1 MLSQARKQVV
11 NLSHRKLTD
20 DEYLVL
26 SRGLKFIPSPSVKRA
41 KQDLLHDFDELAR
54 KMRCRY
60 LYHGN
65 LDEIHPFRVKSGH
78 TPPLTCNTLENYLF
92 NTKHELSSMQIRKFR
107 NNLSLSQRSGISS
120 LLNDESLIIK
130 KADKSNNVVILDK
143 VNYLLEGDRQLNTQH
158 YTKLENFDLK
168 ALRCNIN
175 TYVKGMYT
183 KGVIDY
189 STFNYLNN
197 GNQIDYGPGYMH
209 ILPKIHR
216 LNESELAIGQYKDP
230 LCVLTELCDIKVAIQ
245 GKSVHWYVQIIVV
258 TLIHKAIG
266 QYKDPLCVLTELC
279 DIKSGNTRPVCSL
292 IVKQN
297 NWLPDSLTQAAGI
310 ELEKLSMLGP
320 FLGLSLFAEDNTRV
334 VEKYFSGHQLTPDN
348 IRITQQSLQHGL
360 EFNELYKIIHTIL
373 VNSES
378 RDSALSFIAT
388 ALERNSKKSQIQVDE
403 RYVAGDGFM
412 LNLLSV
418 LQMLTV
424 NKISLE
430 KVDPYYPFHPNS
442 RVSIKSETRL
452 RALPNDCDKWT
463 EKLKSEKKP
472 PWQDPKFPTECFFV
486 TLHCHHLSIVPATR
500 RYQQRLK
507 AIRDVSRMVDELE
520 NTEPIWSK
528 LPNAARNKELLKKW
542 KSQVQ
547 KRRTSKEMEI
557 SGPGMGSYISDRNKE
572 LLKKWKSQVQRL
584 NKSKLCADAA
594 VLDESLLRRCLQFY
608 EVHSDYMLKVADPKS
623 SGVTLPLPSDVPM
636 QFAALPDFYI
646 EDLAEFLQFILQ
658 YVPHVAD
665 DPSMDRILHLLVVLV
680 CSSNYIGNP
689 YLIAKLVE
697 VIFVMNPAVQPR
709 SQSLN
714 EKFLMH
720 PLALQHLVPALMN
733 FYTDIE
739 STGASSEFYD
749 KFAIRYH
756 LSIILKVM
764 WTIPAH
770 QNRMI
775 EEAKTDIILKVLVM
789 GTIPA
794 HQNRMIEEAK
804 FTIYYK
810 YYFKSNVDNTSCQNR
825 MIEEAKMILYCYKI
839 MGTIPAHQN
848 RMIEEANNVD
858 KLIQNDEEAS
868 KFAIRYH
875 LSIILKVMWTI
886 PAHQNRMIEE
896 ANSSE
901 QNDRMG
907 GKPSKFT
914 IRYHLS
920 IILKVM
926 WTIPAH
932 QNRMIE
938 EANSSEQNDRMRK
951 PSKFAIRYH
960 LSIILKVMWTIP
972 AHQNRM
978 IEEAKKGKSFV
989 KFVNML
995 MNDTTFLLDESLD
1008 CLKRIHEIQE
1018 ALENTEEWE
1027 KQSRE
1032 QQQSRQRQLAMD
1044 EKQCRSYLT
1053 LATET
1058 VDMFHYLTQK
1068 IIGPFLDSHLGDR
1081 LAAMLNFNLQQ
1092 LCGSKCKNLKV
1103 KNPEKYG
1110 WEPKK
1115 LLDSLTDI
1123 YLHLDCDDFAKT
1135 IANDERSYKKE
1146 LFDDAIGR
1154 MRRARIKTEQ
1164 EIDKFRKLQ
1173 DKVEE
1178 LVRDKNLAETDYG
1191 EIPEE
1196 FKDPLMDTLLD
1207 DPVILPSG
1215 TVMEKSII
1223 MRHLLNSQTD
1233 PFNRQPLTEDE
1244 LKPATDLKK
1253 KIQQWKIEKRKR

>member
-1 MLSQARKQVV
+1 MSE
-11 NLSHRKLTD
+11 LTP
-20 DEYLVL
+20 DEI
-26 SRGLKFIPSPSVKRA
+26 RRRR
-41 KQDLLHDFDELAR
+41 LAR
-54 KMRCRY
+54 
-60 LYHGN
+60 LAGN
-65 LDEIHPFRVKSGH
+65 QT
-78 TPPLTCNTLENYLF
+78 TPPDGDRSSGTQSTPSSQSSERQSSQSTPSQSSVDTTQRRTLPS
-92 NTKHELSSMQIRKFR
+92 TLSVDPITPD
-107 NNLSLSQRSGISS
+107 SQRSMEVDSECSEKQFQSQMDVDSGIETMEVDETETKYDVKRRREVGAEANEEQMLSAIRSIFLVSWKESS
-120 LLNDESLIIK
+120 SDTLHLPQLRDSVDEGCIDYKDLVNETVMEVLLKIRESSDNPILKLRTASPRKPGSSPKTSLAPSLQLRREFKYEPEKCKDTDLI
-130 KADKSNNVVILDK
+130 
-143 VNYLLEGDRQLNTQH
+143 NYLLDSYDRVAIEERTAPKRASMPPMSTMLSSARNQCVCHTAMVLQGVFT
-158 YTKLENFDLK
+158 
-168 ALRCNIN
+168 RPRS
-175 TYVKGMYT
+175 GMSLLLPYLLSHNLPRGFLPELVQT
-183 KGVIDY
+183 ICPDKD
-189 STFNYLNN
+189 TFC
-197 GNQIDYGPGYMH
+197 
-209 ILPKIHR
+209 KIFEPVLHSLTR
-216 LNESELAIGQYKDP
+216 MIHPLSLDSDEYKDP
-230 LCVLTELCDIKVAIQ
+230 LCVMTELC
-245 GKSVHWYVQIIVV
+245 
-258 TLIHKAIG
+258 
-266 QYKDPLCVLTELC
+266 E
-279 DIKSGNTRPVCSL
+279 IKSGNTRPVCSL
-292 IVKQN
+292 IVKQS

-310 ELEKLSMLGP
+310 ELEKLSVLGP

-360 EFNELYKIIHTIL
+360 EFVRNELYKITHNIL
-373 VNSES
+373 VNSDS
-378 RDSALSFIAT
+378 RDAALSFIAT
-388 ALERNSKKSQIQVDE
+388 SLERNSKKSQIQVDE

-547 KRRTSKEMEI
+547 
-557 SGPGMGSYISDRNKE
+557 
-572 LLKKWKSQVQRL
+572 RL

-623 SGVTLPLPSDVPM
+623 SGVTLPLPTDVPM

-658 YVPHVAD
+658 YMPHVAD

-749 KFAIRYH
+749 
-756 LSIILKVM
+756 
-764 WTIPAH
+764 
-770 QNRMI
+770 
-775 EEAKTDIILKVLVM
+775 
-789 GTIPA
+789 
-794 HQNRMIEEAK
+794 
-804 FTIYYK
+804 
-810 YYFKSNVDNTSCQNR
+810 
-825 MIEEAKMILYCYKI
+825 
-839 MGTIPAHQN
+839 
-848 RMIEEANNVD
+848 
-858 KLIQNDEEAS
+858 
-868 KFAIRYH
+868 
-875 LSIILKVMWTI
+875 
-886 PAHQNRMIEE
+886 
-896 ANSSE
+896 
-901 QNDRMG
+901 
-907 GKPSKFT
+907 
-914 IRYHLS
+914 
-920 IILKVM
+920 
-926 WTIPAH
+926 
-932 QNRMIE
+932 
-938 EANSSEQNDRMRK
+938 
-951 PSKFAIRYH
+951 KFAIRYH

-1123 YLHLDCDDFAKT
+1123 YLHLDCDAFANT

-1173 DKVEE
+1173 DKVED

-1253 KIQQWKIEKRKR
+1253 KIQQWKIEKRKSKR

>member
-1 MLSQARKQVV
+1 MSE
-11 NLSHRKLTD
+11 LTP
-20 DEYLVL
+20 DEI
-26 SRGLKFIPSPSVKRA
+26 RRRR
-41 KQDLLHDFDELAR
+41 LAR
-54 KMRCRY
+54 
-60 LYHGN
+60 LAGN
-65 LDEIHPFRVKSGH
+65 QT
-78 TPPLTCNTLENYLF
+78 TPPDGDRSSGTQSTPSSQSSERQSSQSTPSQSSVDTSQRRTLPS
-92 NTKHELSSMQIRKFR
+92 TLSVDPITPD
-107 NNLSLSQRSGISS
+107 SQRSMEVDSECSEKQFQSQMDVDSGIETMEVDETETKYDVKRRREVGAEANEEQMLSAIRSIFLVSWKESS
-120 LLNDESLIIK
+120 SDTLHLPQLKDSVEEGCIDFKDLVNETVMEVLLKIRESPDNPILKLRTASPRKPGSSPKTSLAPSLQLRREFKYEPEKCKDTDLI
-130 KADKSNNVVILDK
+130 
-143 VNYLLEGDRQLNTQH
+143 NYLLDSYDR
-158 YTKLENFDLK
+158 
-168 ALRCNIN
+168 
-175 TYVKGMYT
+175 
-183 KGVIDY
+183 
-189 STFNYLNN
+189 
-197 GNQIDYGPGYMH
+197 
-209 ILPKIHR
+209 
-216 LNESELAIGQYKDP
+216 
-230 LCVLTELCDIKVAIQ
+230 VAIEERTAPKRASMPPMSTMLSSARNQCVCHTAMVLQ
-245 GKSVHWYVQIIVV
+245 GVFTRPRSGMSLLLPYLLSHNLPRGFLPELVQTICPDKDTFCMIFEPVLHCL
-258 TLIHKAIG
+258 TRMIHPLSLDSDE
-266 QYKDPLCVLTELC
+266 YKDPLCVLTELC

-360 EFNELYKIIHTIL
+360 EFVRNELYKITHTIL

-547 KRRTSKEMEI
+547 
-557 SGPGMGSYISDRNKE
+557 
-572 LLKKWKSQVQRL
+572 RL

-623 SGVTLPLPSDVPM
+623 SGVTLPLPTDVPM

-749 KFAIRYH
+749 
-756 LSIILKVM
+756 
-764 WTIPAH
+764 
-770 QNRMI
+770 
-775 EEAKTDIILKVLVM
+775 
-789 GTIPA
+789 
-794 HQNRMIEEAK
+794 
-804 FTIYYK
+804 
-810 YYFKSNVDNTSCQNR
+810 
-825 MIEEAKMILYCYKI
+825 
-839 MGTIPAHQN
+839 
-848 RMIEEANNVD
+848 
-858 KLIQNDEEAS
+858 
-868 KFAIRYH
+868 
-875 LSIILKVMWTI
+875 
-886 PAHQNRMIEE
+886 
-896 ANSSE
+896 
-901 QNDRMG
+901 
-907 GKPSKFT
+907 
-914 IRYHLS
+914 
-920 IILKVM
+920 
-926 WTIPAH
+926 
-932 QNRMIE
+932 
-938 EANSSEQNDRMRK
+938 
-951 PSKFAIRYH
+951 KFAIRYH

>member
-1 MLSQARKQVV
+1 MSE
-11 NLSHRKLTD
+11 LTP
-20 DEYLVL
+20 DEI
-26 SRGLKFIPSPSVKRA
+26 RRRR
-41 KQDLLHDFDELAR
+41 LAR
-54 KMRCRY
+54 
-60 LYHGN
+60 LAGN
-65 LDEIHPFRVKSGH
+65 QT
-78 TPPLTCNTLENYLF
+78 TPPDGDRSSGTQSTPSSQSSERQSSQSTPSQSSLDTSQRRTLPS
-92 NTKHELSSMQIRKFR
+92 TLSVDPITPD
-107 NNLSLSQRSGISS
+107 SQRSMEVDSECSEKQFQSQMDVDSGIETMEVDETETKYDVKRRREVGAEANEEQMLSAIRSIFLVSWKESS
-120 LLNDESLIIK
+120 SDTLHLPQLKESVEEGCIDYKDLVNETVMEVLLKIQESSDNPILKLRTASPRKPGSSPKTSLAPSLQLRREFKYEPEKCKDTDLI
-130 KADKSNNVVILDK
+130 
-143 VNYLLEGDRQLNTQH
+143 NYLLDSYDR
-158 YTKLENFDLK
+158 
-168 ALRCNIN
+168 
-175 TYVKGMYT
+175 
-183 KGVIDY
+183 
-189 STFNYLNN
+189 
-197 GNQIDYGPGYMH
+197 
-209 ILPKIHR
+209 
-216 LNESELAIGQYKDP
+216 
-230 LCVLTELCDIKVAIQ
+230 VAIEERTAPKRASMPPMSTMLSSARNQCVCHTAMVLQ
-245 GKSVHWYVQIIVV
+245 GVFTRPRSGMSLLLPYLLSHNLPRGFLPELVQTICPDKDSFCMIFEPVLHCL
-258 TLIHKAIG
+258 TRMIHPLSLDSDE
-266 QYKDPLCVLTELC
+266 YKDPLCVLTELC

-360 EFNELYKIIHTIL
+360 EFVRNELYKIMHTIL

-528 LPNAARNKELLKKW
+528 LPNAA
-542 KSQVQ
+542 
-547 KRRTSKEMEI
+547 
-557 SGPGMGSYISDRNKE
+557 RNKE

-749 KFAIRYH
+749 
-756 LSIILKVM
+756 
-764 WTIPAH
+764 
-770 QNRMI
+770 
-775 EEAKTDIILKVLVM
+775 
-789 GTIPA
+789 
-794 HQNRMIEEAK
+794 
-804 FTIYYK
+804 
-810 YYFKSNVDNTSCQNR
+810 
-825 MIEEAKMILYCYKI
+825 
-839 MGTIPAHQN
+839 
-848 RMIEEANNVD
+848 
-858 KLIQNDEEAS
+858 
-868 KFAIRYH
+868 
-875 LSIILKVMWTI
+875 
-886 PAHQNRMIEE
+886 
-896 ANSSE
+896 
-901 QNDRMG
+901 
-907 GKPSKFT
+907 
-914 IRYHLS
+914 
-920 IILKVM
+920 
-926 WTIPAH
+926 
-932 QNRMIE
+932 
-938 EANSSEQNDRMRK
+938 
-951 PSKFAIRYH
+951 KFAIRYH

-1207 DPVILPSG
+1207 D
-1215 TVMEKSII
+1215 
-1223 MRHLLNSQTD
+1223 R
-1233 PFNRQPLTEDE
+1233 
-1244 LKPATDLKK
+1244 
-1253 KIQQWKIEKRKR
+1253 

>member
-1 MLSQARKQVV
+1 MSE
-11 NLSHRKLTD
+11 LTP
-20 DEYLVL
+20 DEI
-26 SRGLKFIPSPSVKRA
+26 RRRR
-41 KQDLLHDFDELAR
+41 LAR
-54 KMRCRY
+54 
-60 LYHGN
+60 LAGN
-65 LDEIHPFRVKSGH
+65 QT
-78 TPPLTCNTLENYLF
+78 TPPDGDRSTGTQSTPSSQSSERQSSQSTPSQSSVDTTQRRTLPS
-92 NTKHELSSMQIRKFR
+92 TLSVDPITPD
-107 NNLSLSQRSGISS
+107 SQRSMEVDSECSEKQFQSQMDVDSGIETMEVDETETKYDVKRRREVGAEANEEQMLSAIRSIFLVSWKESS
-120 LLNDESLIIK
+120 SDTLHLPQLSDSVDQGCIDYKDLVNETVMEVLLKIRESSDNPILKLRTVSPRKPGSSPKTSLAPSLQLRREFKYEPEKCKDTDLI
-130 KADKSNNVVILDK
+130 
-143 VNYLLEGDRQLNTQH
+143 NYLLDSYDRVAIEERTAPKRASMPPMSTMLSSARNQCVCHTAMVLQGVFT
-158 YTKLENFDLK
+158 
-168 ALRCNIN
+168 RPRS
-175 TYVKGMYT
+175 GMSLLLPYLLSHNLPRGFLPELVQT
-183 KGVIDY
+183 ICPDRD
-189 STFNYLNN
+189 TFC
-197 GNQIDYGPGYMH
+197 
-209 ILPKIHR
+209 KIFEPVLHSLTR
-216 LNESELAIGQYKDP
+216 MIHPLSLDSDEYKDP
-230 LCVLTELCDIKVAIQ
+230 LCVLTELC
-245 GKSVHWYVQIIVV
+245 
-258 TLIHKAIG
+258 
-266 QYKDPLCVLTELC
+266 E
-279 DIKSGNTRPVCSL
+279 IKSGNTRPVCSL
-292 IVKQN
+292 IVKQS

-310 ELEKLSMLGP
+310 ELEKLSVLGP

-360 EFNELYKIIHTIL
+360 EFVRNELYKITHNIL
-373 VNSES
+373 VNSDS
-378 RDSALSFIAT
+378 RDAALSFIAT
-388 ALERNSKKSQIQVDE
+388 SLERNSKKSQIQVDE

-547 KRRTSKEMEI
+547 
-557 SGPGMGSYISDRNKE
+557 
-572 LLKKWKSQVQRL
+572 RL

-623 SGVTLPLPSDVPM
+623 SGVTLPLPTDVPM

-749 KFAIRYH
+749 
-756 LSIILKVM
+756 
-764 WTIPAH
+764 
-770 QNRMI
+770 
-775 EEAKTDIILKVLVM
+775 
-789 GTIPA
+789 
-794 HQNRMIEEAK
+794 
-804 FTIYYK
+804 
-810 YYFKSNVDNTSCQNR
+810 
-825 MIEEAKMILYCYKI
+825 
-839 MGTIPAHQN
+839 
-848 RMIEEANNVD
+848 
-858 KLIQNDEEAS
+858 
-868 KFAIRYH
+868 
-875 LSIILKVMWTI
+875 
-886 PAHQNRMIEE
+886 
-896 ANSSE
+896 
-901 QNDRMG
+901 
-907 GKPSKFT
+907 
-914 IRYHLS
+914 
-920 IILKVM
+920 
-926 WTIPAH
+926 
-932 QNRMIE
+932 
-938 EANSSEQNDRMRK
+938 
-951 PSKFAIRYH
+951 KFAIRYH

-1123 YLHLDCDDFAKT
+1123 YLHLDCDAFANT

-1173 DKVEE
+1173 DKVED

-1253 KIQQWKIEKRKR
+1253 KIQQWKIEKRKSKR

>member
-1 MLSQARKQVV
+1 MLSAIRSIFLVSWKESSSDTLHLPQLSDSVDQGCIDYKDLVNETVMEVLLKIRESSDNPILKLRTVSPRKPGSSPKTSLAPSLQ
-11 NLSHRKLTD
+11 LRREFKYEPEKCKDTD
-20 DEYLVL
+20 
-26 SRGLKFIPSPSVKRA
+26 
-41 KQDLLHDFDELAR
+41 
-54 KMRCRY
+54 
-60 LYHGN
+60 
-65 LDEIHPFRVKSGH
+65 
-78 TPPLTCNTLENYLF
+78 
-92 NTKHELSSMQIRKFR
+92 
-107 NNLSLSQRSGISS
+107 
-120 LLNDESLIIK
+120 LI
-130 KADKSNNVVILDK
+130 
-143 VNYLLEGDRQLNTQH
+143 NYLLDSYDRVAIEERTAPKRASMPPMSTMLSSARNQCVCHTAMVLQGVFT
-158 YTKLENFDLK
+158 
-168 ALRCNIN
+168 RPRS
-175 TYVKGMYT
+175 GMSLLLPYLLSHNLPRGFLPELVQT
-183 KGVIDY
+183 ICPDRD
-189 STFNYLNN
+189 TFC
-197 GNQIDYGPGYMH
+197 
-209 ILPKIHR
+209 KIFEPVLHSLTR
-216 LNESELAIGQYKDP
+216 MIHPLSLDSDEYKDP
-230 LCVLTELCDIKVAIQ
+230 LCVLTELC
-245 GKSVHWYVQIIVV
+245 
-258 TLIHKAIG
+258 
-266 QYKDPLCVLTELC
+266 E
-279 DIKSGNTRPVCSL
+279 IKSGNTRPVCSL
-292 IVKQN
+292 IVKQS

-310 ELEKLSMLGP
+310 ELEKLSVLGP

-360 EFNELYKIIHTIL
+360 EFVRNELYKITHNIL
-373 VNSES
+373 VNSDS
-378 RDSALSFIAT
+378 RDAALSFIAT
-388 ALERNSKKSQIQVDE
+388 SLERNSKKSQIQVDE

-547 KRRTSKEMEI
+547 
-557 SGPGMGSYISDRNKE
+557 
-572 LLKKWKSQVQRL
+572 RL

-623 SGVTLPLPSDVPM
+623 SGVTLPLPTDVPM

-749 KFAIRYH
+749 
-756 LSIILKVM
+756 
-764 WTIPAH
+764 
-770 QNRMI
+770 
-775 EEAKTDIILKVLVM
+775 
-789 GTIPA
+789 
-794 HQNRMIEEAK
+794 
-804 FTIYYK
+804 
-810 YYFKSNVDNTSCQNR
+810 
-825 MIEEAKMILYCYKI
+825 
-839 MGTIPAHQN
+839 
-848 RMIEEANNVD
+848 
-858 KLIQNDEEAS
+858 
-868 KFAIRYH
+868 
-875 LSIILKVMWTI
+875 
-886 PAHQNRMIEE
+886 
-896 ANSSE
+896 
-901 QNDRMG
+901 
-907 GKPSKFT
+907 
-914 IRYHLS
+914 
-920 IILKVM
+920 
-926 WTIPAH
+926 
-932 QNRMIE
+932 
-938 EANSSEQNDRMRK
+938 
-951 PSKFAIRYH
+951 KFAIRYH

-1123 YLHLDCDDFAKT
+1123 YLHLDCDAFANT

-1173 DKVEE
+1173 DKVED

-1253 KIQQWKIEKRKR
+1253 KIQQWKIEKRKSKR

>member
-1 MLSQARKQVV
+1 MSE
-11 NLSHRKLTD
+11 LTP
-20 DEYLVL
+20 DEI
-26 SRGLKFIPSPSVKRA
+26 RRRR
-41 KQDLLHDFDELAR
+41 LAR
-54 KMRCRY
+54 
-60 LYHGN
+60 LAGN
-65 LDEIHPFRVKSGH
+65 QT
-78 TPPLTCNTLENYLF
+78 TPPDGDRSSGTQSTPSSQSSERQSSQSTPSQSSVDTTQRRTLPS
-92 NTKHELSSMQIRKFR
+92 TLSVDPITPD
-107 NNLSLSQRSGISS
+107 SQRSMEVDSECSEKQFQSQMDVDSGIETMEVDETETKYDVKRRREVGAEANEEQMLSAIRSIFLVSWKESS
-120 LLNDESLIIK
+120 SDTLHLPQLRDSVDEGCIDYKDLVNETVMEVLLKIRESSDNPILKLRTVSPRKPGSSPKTSLAPSLQLRREFKYEPEKCKDTDLI
-130 KADKSNNVVILDK
+130 
-143 VNYLLEGDRQLNTQH
+143 NYLLDSYDRVAIEERTAPKRASMPPMSTMLSSARNQCVCHTAMVLQGVFT
-158 YTKLENFDLK
+158 
-168 ALRCNIN
+168 RPRS
-175 TYVKGMYT
+175 GMSLLLPYLLSHNLPRGFLPELVQT
-183 KGVIDY
+183 ICPDKD
-189 STFNYLNN
+189 TFC
-197 GNQIDYGPGYMH
+197 
-209 ILPKIHR
+209 KIFEPVLHSLTR
-216 LNESELAIGQYKDP
+216 MIHPLSLDSDEYKDP
-230 LCVLTELCDIKVAIQ
+230 LCVMTELC
-245 GKSVHWYVQIIVV
+245 
-258 TLIHKAIG
+258 
-266 QYKDPLCVLTELC
+266 E
-279 DIKSGNTRPVCSL
+279 IKSGNTRPVCSL
-292 IVKQN
+292 IVKQS

-310 ELEKLSMLGP
+310 ELEKLSVLGP

-360 EFNELYKIIHTIL
+360 EFVRNELYKITHNIL
-373 VNSES
+373 VNSDS
-378 RDSALSFIAT
+378 RDAALSFIAT
-388 ALERNSKKSQIQVDE
+388 SLERNSKKSQIQVDE

-547 KRRTSKEMEI
+547 
-557 SGPGMGSYISDRNKE
+557 
-572 LLKKWKSQVQRL
+572 RL

-623 SGVTLPLPSDVPM
+623 SGVTLPLPTDVPM

-658 YVPHVAD
+658 YMPHVAD

-749 KFAIRYH
+749 
-756 LSIILKVM
+756 
-764 WTIPAH
+764 
-770 QNRMI
+770 
-775 EEAKTDIILKVLVM
+775 
-789 GTIPA
+789 
-794 HQNRMIEEAK
+794 
-804 FTIYYK
+804 
-810 YYFKSNVDNTSCQNR
+810 
-825 MIEEAKMILYCYKI
+825 
-839 MGTIPAHQN
+839 
-848 RMIEEANNVD
+848 
-858 KLIQNDEEAS
+858 
-868 KFAIRYH
+868 
-875 LSIILKVMWTI
+875 
-886 PAHQNRMIEE
+886 
-896 ANSSE
+896 
-901 QNDRMG
+901 
-907 GKPSKFT
+907 
-914 IRYHLS
+914 
-920 IILKVM
+920 
-926 WTIPAH
+926 
-932 QNRMIE
+932 
-938 EANSSEQNDRMRK
+938 
-951 PSKFAIRYH
+951 KFAIRYH

-1123 YLHLDCDDFAKT
+1123 YLHLDCDAFANT

-1173 DKVEE
+1173 DKVED

-1253 KIQQWKIEKRKR
+1253 KIQQWKIEKRKSKR

>member
-1 MLSQARKQVV
+1 ENEYKNAFIFYLSFKQTAKASAIIRIGDFRQIPDNQEVFTHAETDQSVIIEIMEHVEGGDDVAIKTHFEDLAQGNDVSPQDSEITHTEQISDDKLSSEHFDSAWYILGQQNVAKFNEVAKNTISIHMGLIRLSEFESDILITFNDPV
-11 NLSHRKLTD
+11 NIESGMSLLLPYLLSHNLPRGFLPELVQTICPDKDTFCMIFEPVLHCLT
-20 DEYLVL
+20 
-26 SRGLKFIPSPSVKRA
+26 R
-41 KQDLLHDFDELAR
+41 
-54 KMRCRY
+54 M
-60 LYHGN
+60 
-65 LDEIHPFRVKSGH
+65 IHP
-78 TPPLTCNTLENYLF
+78 
-92 NTKHELSSMQIRKFR
+92 
-107 NNLSLSQRSGISS
+107 LSLDS
-120 LLNDESLIIK
+120 DE
-130 KADKSNNVVILDK
+130 
-143 VNYLLEGDRQLNTQH
+143 
-158 YTKLENFDLK
+158 
-168 ALRCNIN
+168 
-175 TYVKGMYT
+175 
-183 KGVIDY
+183 
-189 STFNYLNN
+189 
-197 GNQIDYGPGYMH
+197 
-209 ILPKIHR
+209 
-216 LNESELAIGQYKDP
+216 
-230 LCVLTELCDIKVAIQ
+230 
-245 GKSVHWYVQIIVV
+245 
-258 TLIHKAIG
+258 
-266 QYKDPLCVLTELC
+266 YKDPLCVLTELC

-360 EFNELYKIIHTIL
+360 EFVRNELYKITHTIL

-547 KRRTSKEMEI
+547 
-557 SGPGMGSYISDRNKE
+557 
-572 LLKKWKSQVQRL
+572 RL

-623 SGVTLPLPSDVPM
+623 SGVTLPLPTDVPM

-775 EEAKTDIILKVLVM
+775 EEAK
-789 GTIPA
+789 
-794 HQNRMIEEAK
+794 
-804 FTIYYK
+804 
-810 YYFKSNVDNTSCQNR
+810 
-825 MIEEAKMILYCYKI
+825 
-839 MGTIPAHQN
+839 
-848 RMIEEANNVD
+848 
-858 KLIQNDEEAS
+858 
-868 KFAIRYH
+868 
-875 LSIILKVMWTI
+875 
-886 PAHQNRMIEE
+886 
-896 ANSSE
+896 
-901 QNDRMG
+901 
-907 GKPSKFT
+907 
-914 IRYHLS
+914 
-920 IILKVM
+920 
-926 WTIPAH
+926 
-932 QNRMIE
+932 
-938 EANSSEQNDRMRK
+938 
-951 PSKFAIRYH
+951 
-960 LSIILKVMWTIP
+960 
-972 AHQNRM
+972 
-978 IEEAKKGKSFV
+978 KGKSFV
-989 KFVNML
+989 KF
-995 MNDTTFLLDESLD
+995 
-1008 CLKRIHEIQE
+1008 

>member
-1 MLSQARKQVV
+1 MSE
-11 NLSHRKLTD
+11 LTP
-20 DEYLVL
+20 DEI
-26 SRGLKFIPSPSVKRA
+26 RRRR
-41 KQDLLHDFDELAR
+41 LAR
-54 KMRCRY
+54 
-60 LYHGN
+60 LAGN
-65 LDEIHPFRVKSGH
+65 QT
-78 TPPLTCNTLENYLF
+78 TPPDGDRSSGTQSTPSSQSSERQSSQSTPSQSSVDTSQRRTLPS
-92 NTKHELSSMQIRKFR
+92 TLSVDPITPD
-107 NNLSLSQRSGISS
+107 SQRSMEVDSECSEKQFQSQMDVDSGIETMEVDETETKYDVKRRREVGAEANEEQMLSAIRSIFLVSWKESS
-120 LLNDESLIIK
+120 SDTLHLPQLKDSVEEGCIDFKDLVNETVMEVLLKIRESPDNPILKLRTASPRKPGSSPKTSLAPSLQLRREFKYEPEKCKDTDLI
-130 KADKSNNVVILDK
+130 
-143 VNYLLEGDRQLNTQH
+143 NYLLDSYDR
-158 YTKLENFDLK
+158 
-168 ALRCNIN
+168 
-175 TYVKGMYT
+175 
-183 KGVIDY
+183 
-189 STFNYLNN
+189 
-197 GNQIDYGPGYMH
+197 
-209 ILPKIHR
+209 
-216 LNESELAIGQYKDP
+216 
-230 LCVLTELCDIKVAIQ
+230 VAIEERTAPKRASMPPMSTMLSSARNQCVCHTAMVLQ
-245 GKSVHWYVQIIVV
+245 GVFTRPRSGMSLLLPYLLSHNLPRGFLPELVQTICPDKDTFCMIFEPVLHCL
-258 TLIHKAIG
+258 TRMIHPLSLDSDE
-266 QYKDPLCVLTELC
+266 YKDPLCVLTELC

-360 EFNELYKIIHTIL
+360 EFVRNELYKITHTIL

-547 KRRTSKEMEI
+547 
-557 SGPGMGSYISDRNKE
+557 
-572 LLKKWKSQVQRL
+572 RL

-623 SGVTLPLPSDVPM
+623 SGVTLPLPTDVPM

-749 KFAIRYH
+749 
-756 LSIILKVM
+756 
-764 WTIPAH
+764 
-770 QNRMI
+770 
-775 EEAKTDIILKVLVM
+775 
-789 GTIPA
+789 
-794 HQNRMIEEAK
+794 
-804 FTIYYK
+804 
-810 YYFKSNVDNTSCQNR
+810 
-825 MIEEAKMILYCYKI
+825 
-839 MGTIPAHQN
+839 
-848 RMIEEANNVD
+848 
-858 KLIQNDEEAS
+858 
-868 KFAIRYH
+868 
-875 LSIILKVMWTI
+875 
-886 PAHQNRMIEE
+886 
-896 ANSSE
+896 
-901 QNDRMG
+901 
-907 GKPSKFT
+907 
-914 IRYHLS
+914 
-920 IILKVM
+920 
-926 WTIPAH
+926 
-932 QNRMIE
+932 
-938 EANSSEQNDRMRK
+938 
-951 PSKFAIRYH
+951 KFAIRYH

-1207 DPVILPSG
+1207 D
-1215 TVMEKSII
+1215 
-1223 MRHLLNSQTD
+1223 R
-1233 PFNRQPLTEDE
+1233 
-1244 LKPATDLKK
+1244 
-1253 KIQQWKIEKRKR
+1253 

>member
-1 MLSQARKQVV
+1 MSE
-11 NLSHRKLTD
+11 LTP
-20 DEYLVL
+20 DEI
-26 SRGLKFIPSPSVKRA
+26 RRRR
-41 KQDLLHDFDELAR
+41 LAR
-54 KMRCRY
+54 
-60 LYHGN
+60 LAGN
-65 LDEIHPFRVKSGH
+65 QT
-78 TPPLTCNTLENYLF
+78 TPPDGDRSSGTQSTPSSQSSERQSSQSTPSQSSLDTSQRRTLPS
-92 NTKHELSSMQIRKFR
+92 TLSVDPITPD
-107 NNLSLSQRSGISS
+107 SQRSMEVDSECSEKQFQSQMDVDSGIETMEVDETETKYDVKRRREVGAEANEEQMLSAIRSIFLVSWKESS
-120 LLNDESLIIK
+120 SDTLHLPQLKESVEEGCIDYKDLVNETVMEVLLKIQESSDNPILKLRTASPRKPGSSPKTSLAPSLQLRREFKYEPEKCKDTDLI
-130 KADKSNNVVILDK
+130 
-143 VNYLLEGDRQLNTQH
+143 NYLLDSYDR
-158 YTKLENFDLK
+158 
-168 ALRCNIN
+168 
-175 TYVKGMYT
+175 
-183 KGVIDY
+183 
-189 STFNYLNN
+189 
-197 GNQIDYGPGYMH
+197 
-209 ILPKIHR
+209 
-216 LNESELAIGQYKDP
+216 
-230 LCVLTELCDIKVAIQ
+230 VAIEERTAPKRASMPPMSTMLSSARNQCVCHTAMVLQ
-245 GKSVHWYVQIIVV
+245 GVFTRPRSGMSLLLPYLLSHNLPRGFLPELVQTICPDKDSFCMIFEPVLHCL
-258 TLIHKAIG
+258 TRMIHPLSLDSDE
-266 QYKDPLCVLTELC
+266 YKDPLCVLTELC

-360 EFNELYKIIHTIL
+360 EFVRNELYKIMHTIL

-528 LPNAARNKELLKKW
+528 LPNAA
-542 KSQVQ
+542 
-547 KRRTSKEMEI
+547 
-557 SGPGMGSYISDRNKE
+557 RNKE

-749 KFAIRYH
+749 
-756 LSIILKVM
+756 
-764 WTIPAH
+764 
-770 QNRMI
+770 
-775 EEAKTDIILKVLVM
+775 
-789 GTIPA
+789 
-794 HQNRMIEEAK
+794 
-804 FTIYYK
+804 
-810 YYFKSNVDNTSCQNR
+810 
-825 MIEEAKMILYCYKI
+825 
-839 MGTIPAHQN
+839 
-848 RMIEEANNVD
+848 
-858 KLIQNDEEAS
+858 
-868 KFAIRYH
+868 
-875 LSIILKVMWTI
+875 
-886 PAHQNRMIEE
+886 
-896 ANSSE
+896 
-901 QNDRMG
+901 
-907 GKPSKFT
+907 
-914 IRYHLS
+914 
-920 IILKVM
+920 
-926 WTIPAH
+926 
-932 QNRMIE
+932 
-938 EANSSEQNDRMRK
+938 
-951 PSKFAIRYH
+951 KFAIRYH

>member
-1 MLSQARKQVV
+1 MSE
-11 NLSHRKLTD
+11 LTP
-20 DEYLVL
+20 DEI
-26 SRGLKFIPSPSVKRA
+26 RRRR
-41 KQDLLHDFDELAR
+41 LAR
-54 KMRCRY
+54 
-60 LYHGN
+60 LAGN
-65 LDEIHPFRVKSGH
+65 QT
-78 TPPLTCNTLENYLF
+78 TPPDGDRSSGTQSTPSSQSSERQSSQSTPSQSSVDTTQRRTLPK
-92 NTKHELSSMQIRKFR
+92 TLSVDPITPD
-107 NNLSLSQRSGISS
+107 SQRSMEVDSECSEKQFQSQMDVDSGIETMEVDETETKYDVKRRREVGAEANEEQMLSAIRSIFLVSWKESS
-120 LLNDESLIIK
+120 SDTLHLPQLRDSVDEGCIDYKDLVNETVMEVLLKIRESSDNPILKLRTASPRKPGSSPKTSLAPSLQLRREFKYEPEKCKDTDLI
-130 KADKSNNVVILDK
+130 
-143 VNYLLEGDRQLNTQH
+143 NYLLDSYDRVAIEERTAPKRASMPPMSTMLSSARNQCVCHTAMVLQGVFT
-158 YTKLENFDLK
+158 
-168 ALRCNIN
+168 RPRS
-175 TYVKGMYT
+175 GMSLLLPYLLSHNLPRGFLPELVQT
-183 KGVIDY
+183 ICPDKD
-189 STFNYLNN
+189 TFC
-197 GNQIDYGPGYMH
+197 
-209 ILPKIHR
+209 KIFEPVLHSLTR
-216 LNESELAIGQYKDP
+216 MIHPLSLDSDEYKDP
-230 LCVLTELCDIKVAIQ
+230 LCVMTELC
-245 GKSVHWYVQIIVV
+245 
-258 TLIHKAIG
+258 
-266 QYKDPLCVLTELC
+266 E
-279 DIKSGNTRPVCSL
+279 IKSGNTRPVCSL
-292 IVKQN
+292 IVKQS

-310 ELEKLSMLGP
+310 ELEKLSVLGP

-360 EFNELYKIIHTIL
+360 EFVRNELYKITHNIL
-373 VNSES
+373 VNSDS
-378 RDSALSFIAT
+378 RDAALSFIAT
-388 ALERNSKKSQIQVDE
+388 SLERNSKKSQIQVDE

-547 KRRTSKEMEI
+547 
-557 SGPGMGSYISDRNKE
+557 
-572 LLKKWKSQVQRL
+572 RL

-623 SGVTLPLPSDVPM
+623 SGVTLPLPTDVPM

-658 YVPHVAD
+658 YMPHVAD

-749 KFAIRYH
+749 
-756 LSIILKVM
+756 
-764 WTIPAH
+764 
-770 QNRMI
+770 
-775 EEAKTDIILKVLVM
+775 
-789 GTIPA
+789 
-794 HQNRMIEEAK
+794 
-804 FTIYYK
+804 
-810 YYFKSNVDNTSCQNR
+810 
-825 MIEEAKMILYCYKI
+825 
-839 MGTIPAHQN
+839 
-848 RMIEEANNVD
+848 
-858 KLIQNDEEAS
+858 
-868 KFAIRYH
+868 
-875 LSIILKVMWTI
+875 
-886 PAHQNRMIEE
+886 
-896 ANSSE
+896 
-901 QNDRMG
+901 
-907 GKPSKFT
+907 
-914 IRYHLS
+914 
-920 IILKVM
+920 
-926 WTIPAH
+926 
-932 QNRMIE
+932 
-938 EANSSEQNDRMRK
+938 
-951 PSKFAIRYH
+951 KFAIRYH

-1123 YLHLDCDDFAKT
+1123 YLHLDCDAFANT

-1173 DKVEE
+1173 DKVED

-1253 KIQQWKIEKRKR
+1253 KIQQWKIEKRKSKR

>member
-1 MLSQARKQVV
+1 MSE
-11 NLSHRKLTD
+11 LTP
-20 DEYLVL
+20 DEI
-26 SRGLKFIPSPSVKRA
+26 RRRR
-41 KQDLLHDFDELAR
+41 LAR
-54 KMRCRY
+54 
-60 LYHGN
+60 LAGN
-65 LDEIHPFRVKSGH
+65 QT
-78 TPPLTCNTLENYLF
+78 TPPDGDRSSGTQSTPSSQSSERQSSQSTPSQSSVDTSQRRTLPS
-92 NTKHELSSMQIRKFR
+92 TLSVDPITPD
-107 NNLSLSQRSGISS
+107 SQRSMEVDSECSEKQFQSQMDVDSGIETMEVDETETKYDVKRRREVGAEANEEQMCSAIRSIFLVSWKESS
-120 LLNDESLIIK
+120 SDTLHLPQLKDSVDEGCIDYKDLVNETVMEVLLKIRESPDNPILKLRTASPRKPGSSPKTSLAPSLQLRREFKYAPEKCKDTDLI
-130 KADKSNNVVILDK
+130 
-143 VNYLLEGDRQLNTQH
+143 NYLLDSYDR
-158 YTKLENFDLK
+158 
-168 ALRCNIN
+168 
-175 TYVKGMYT
+175 
-183 KGVIDY
+183 
-189 STFNYLNN
+189 
-197 GNQIDYGPGYMH
+197 
-209 ILPKIHR
+209 
-216 LNESELAIGQYKDP
+216 
-230 LCVLTELCDIKVAIQ
+230 VAIEERTAPKRASMPPMSTMLSSARNQCVCHTAMVLQ
-245 GKSVHWYVQIIVV
+245 GVFTRPRSGMSLLLPYLLSHNLPRGFLPELVQTICPDKDSFCMIFEPVLHCL
-258 TLIHKAIG
+258 TRMIHPLSLDSDE
-266 QYKDPLCVLTELC
+266 YKDPLCVLTELC

-360 EFNELYKIIHTIL
+360 EFVRNELYKIMHTIL

-528 LPNAARNKELLKKW
+528 LPNAA
-542 KSQVQ
+542 
-547 KRRTSKEMEI
+547 
-557 SGPGMGSYISDRNKE
+557 RNKE

-749 KFAIRYH
+749 
-756 LSIILKVM
+756 
-764 WTIPAH
+764 
-770 QNRMI
+770 
-775 EEAKTDIILKVLVM
+775 
-789 GTIPA
+789 
-794 HQNRMIEEAK
+794 
-804 FTIYYK
+804 
-810 YYFKSNVDNTSCQNR
+810 
-825 MIEEAKMILYCYKI
+825 
-839 MGTIPAHQN
+839 
-848 RMIEEANNVD
+848 
-858 KLIQNDEEAS
+858 
-868 KFAIRYH
+868 
-875 LSIILKVMWTI
+875 
-886 PAHQNRMIEE
+886 
-896 ANSSE
+896 
-901 QNDRMG
+901 
-907 GKPSKFT
+907 
-914 IRYHLS
+914 
-920 IILKVM
+920 
-926 WTIPAH
+926 
-932 QNRMIE
+932 
-938 EANSSEQNDRMRK
+938 
-951 PSKFAIRYH
+951 KFAIRYH